1 MTKREIVIYYTEDY
15 CMTINNIINKCNKNE
30 RIKFTQNLADNE

>member
-15 CMTINNIINKCNKNE
+15 CMTINNIINKCKENYE
-30 RIKFTQNLADNE
+30 RTKPL